1 MINFII
7 FLKITGEDGREEPTG
22 DNSERGGD
30 EGEELKYFFDNFLFI
45 FLFLR

>member
-30 EGEELKYFFDNFLFI
+30 EGEKLNFFDNFLFI